1 MIPYSRPSYTAL
13 LTRIEADLAAMPA
26 ALRTPLSAAWANA
39 CNGLHGHLDWLDA
52 QCSPLT
58 CELERLN
65 DWGVLYRVER
75 LLAIATTG
83 NILATGNMGAELLA
97 GVLLRGS
104 NGLDYIVLAAVV
116 LGAGTTAVTVRCVT
130 PGAAGNLLADATLAL
145 VDPVAGIN
153 NALTVAA
160 PGLTGGADDELVE
173 AWRARVA
180 EEWRAVVSGG
190 ARSGKPDDYRFWAT
204 SAHPS
209 VTGAIVQPQALGMGT
224 VVVRPICNGLAD
236 RLPTQAV
243 LDAVAAYYA
252 TIAPATADWRV
263 TAPVVHPVT
272 LTIHLLP
279 AVDSAP
285 NRAAIFVALDA
296 LVLSK
301 GGSEVLTLLWAEVDA
316 TVAVITSQYVITET
330 VPVAW
335 LINEVP
341 VLQPVV
347 WI

>member
-1 MIPYSRPSYTAL
+1 MIPYSRPSYQAL

-26 ALRTPLSAAWANA
+26 VLRAPLSAAWANA

-75 LLAIATTG
+75 LMATASTG
-83 NILATGNMGAELLA
+83 NLLATGNVGAQLLS
-97 GVLLRGS
+97 GVLLRGM
-104 NGLDYIVLAAVV
+104 NGLDYVVLAAVV
-116 LGAGTTAVTVRCVT
+116 LGVGNTPVAVRCTT
-130 PGAAGNLLADATLAL
+130 PGAAGNLLASAALAL

-153 NALTVAA
+153 NALPVAA
-160 PGLTGGADDELVE
+160 PGLTGGADDELLE

-190 ARSGKPDDYRFWAT
+190 ARSGKPDDYRFWAR

-209 VTGAIVQPQALGMGT
+209 VTGAIVQPHALGMGT
-224 VVVRPICNGLAD
+224 VVVRPICNGLLN

-243 LDAVAAYYA
+243 MDAVLAFFAA
-252 TIAPATADWRV
+252 IAPATADWRV

-285 NRAAIFVALDA
+285 NRAAIVAALNA

-301 GGSEVLTLLWAEVDA
+301 GGSDVLTLLWAEVDA

-330 VPVAW
+330 VPIAW